1 MNSKK
6 LAHEAGHIVFVHPSL
21 MGGGAERVS
30 LALASY
36 FVSHGIR
43 FTYFLTKSNVIE
55 YEVPDGVEVC
65 SEFADASLKPL
76 DQVKLIRRFVS
87 ERPKATVISFLPHQN
102 MYTLIATIGL
112 PNRVIVSVRNDPRYD
127 FPGNKTLPFIRNM
140 LYRRSDAIVFQTKSQ
155 ASLMPR
161 CLQANSKIILN
172 PISSEL
178 PEPYSGLRRK
188 AIVTAGRLEL
198 QKNHSMTIR
207 SFALFHKNTL
217 NIFLKSLAREAFNQ
231 N

>member
-87 ERPKATVISFLPHQN
+87 ERPKATVISFCH
-102 MYTLIATIGL
+102 I
-112 PNRVIVSVRNDPRYD
+112 
-127 FPGNKTLPFIRNM
+127 KTCIR
-140 LYRRSDAIVFQTKSQ
+140 
-155 ASLMPR
+155 
-161 CLQANSKIILN
+161 
-172 PISSEL
+172 
-178 PEPYSGLRRK
+178 
-188 AIVTAGRLEL
+188 
-198 QKNHSMTIR
+198 
-207 SFALFHKNTL
+207 
-217 NIFLKSLAREAFNQ
+217 
-231 N
+231 